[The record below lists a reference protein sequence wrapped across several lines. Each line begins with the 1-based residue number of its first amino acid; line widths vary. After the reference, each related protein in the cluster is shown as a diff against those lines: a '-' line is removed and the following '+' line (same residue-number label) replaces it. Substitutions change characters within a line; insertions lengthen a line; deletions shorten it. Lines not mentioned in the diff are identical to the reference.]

1 MINMEKTVNESKTE
15 QVYIVR
21 APHINGYGRLFGGQ
35 LMQWIDELAG
45 IICRRHSGMGVT
57 TAAIDNLNFKAAAYQ
72 NDMIVLVGR
81 MTYIGKTSMEVRI
94 DTFIEQEQGI
104 RKCINR
110 AYIVMVAID
119 QNGNPIAVPG
129 LKLETENERI
139 EWEGGKRR
147 YQLRKKRRLEGY

>member
-1 MINMEKTVNESKTE
+1 
-15 QVYIVR
+15 
-21 APHINGYGRLFGGQ
+21 
-35 LMQWIDELAG
+35 
-45 IICRRHSGMGVT
+45 MGVT

-94 DTFIEQEQGI
+94 DTFIEEARGI

-110 AYIVMVAID
+110 AYVVMVAID
-119 QNGNPIAVPG
+119 QNGSPVAVPG

-139 EWEGGKRR
+139 EWEGGKKR
-147 YQLRKKRRLEGY
+147 YQLRKSRRQEGY